1 MASTRVHLVLV
12 HGLFSSA
19 KVWKAFETLIA
30 GDPELTGR
38 VSVHLFEYDSPLG
51 RLRPDR
57 RVAETDDIADQLGT
71 FLETELADA
80 ERIVLVTH
88 SQGGLVVQR
97 FLARKLWNGEG
108 AELARIGGVADSY
121 WEALEG
127 HGRAWRSLG
136 LSFDPFAVCREA
148 LGAHWPGGVA
158 VGRRGGRELGDGV
171 AREPNQ
177 GFLVHVDDASREYA
191 EDLLDTPLIGQF
203 AFNLYLSV
211 PPSGGETVL
220 WRHRWQPEDER
231 YRLPASYGYDEAVVR
246 GAESLEIAPRVG
258 EALLIDP
265 RYFHA
270 VRPSSGA
277 RRVALGFAV
286 GLASSGQLVTWA

>member
-1 MASTRVHLVLV
+1 MITGTSARDMPHIAPHDPFFRVATGPAFTHRLLSGLAAGRYAAVRVPGFFSPERCEEILTALERRTFDSYGTTRVQPPVMRFGVGISDHM
-12 HGLFSSA
+12 
-19 KVWKAFETLIA
+19 
-30 GDPELTGR
+30 
-38 VSVHLFEYDSPLG
+38 
-51 RLRPDR
+51 
-57 RVAETDDIADQLGT
+57 AD
-71 FLETELADA
+71 
-80 ERIVLVTH
+80 
-88 SQGGLVVQR
+88 
-97 FLARKLWNGEG
+97 
-108 AELARIGGVADSY
+108 GGVADSY

-127 HGRAWRSLG
+127 HSRAWRALD

-148 LGAHWPGGVA
+148 LGAHWPGGAA
-158 VGRRGGRELGDGV
+158 VGRRGGRQLGDGV

-177 GFLVHVDDASREYA
+177 GFLVHFDDASREYT
-191 EDLLDTPLIGQF
+191 EDLLDVPLIGQF

-220 WRHRWQPEDER
+220 WRHRWQPEDEA

-246 GAESLEIAPRVG
+246 GAESLEITPRVG

-265 RYFHA
+265 RNFHA
-270 VRPSSGA
+270 VRPSRGA